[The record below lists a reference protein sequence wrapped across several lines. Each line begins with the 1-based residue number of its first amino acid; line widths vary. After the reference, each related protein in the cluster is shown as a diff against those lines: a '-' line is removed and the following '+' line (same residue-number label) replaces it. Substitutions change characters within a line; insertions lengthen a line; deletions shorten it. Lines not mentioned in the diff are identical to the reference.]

1 MVPTLVPFQAHAP
14 RRRILEQNTL
24 TGVTGAGRTTQGEAV
39 IYANLTEQRH
49 CGNFA
54 IGICKRDTVRVS
66 RMGKE
71 LSPAKVLL
79 LAALLAAQSDIGKL
93 AFLTIQNAHVL
104 RPEIILRVLLTYL
117 PETAEPR
124 TYTEFLRDLS
134 AGQLRA
140 QAEVELDT
148 CSVDTLSDEAAI
160 KKATKLRLISLR
172 KQSYDLGNGTVDGL
186 LHEFLFQRTYRINTE
201 VGALSQL
208 PELLQPFLDYCPP
221 IKCWAASTVFPF
233 VRRNCQNHINTSPR
247 YTLSEFENLPDRTAA
262 IYLLSQSTEG
272 DGEATG
278 RDLRELVA
286 PWLHND
292 MRWKQETASE
302 GSMELT
308 CPGWEQV
315 QDTMLSWATKS
326 WASAVGALKHWNGPR
341 DVYFGENIIMSLSED
356 RTQYLEKTYATTA
369 VACVYSI
376 PESSEE
382 ALRSSYQVCRATRK
396 RLDKTESSTTLE
408 EILSDFSLL
417 PVFKTTL
424 SGDAKMAT
432 CMRHDLLT
440 TSNPLTSATPESLDL
455 ITALT
460 ISAYISTSFGVPWSV
475 RKAGDL
481 LFIGDEREQRS
492 ELSKLLRG
500 LASQAPRDDDSYWQR
515 SRDAIIWLSNWGYY
529 AEITEL
535 SRHSCG
541 PLGMVSR
548 EHIETEILKTLLS
561 KSSMTLEQSDR

>member
-1 MVPTLVPFQAHAP
+1 
-14 RRRILEQNTL
+14 
-24 TGVTGAGRTTQGEAV
+24 
-39 IYANLTEQRH
+39 
-49 CGNFA
+49 
-54 IGICKRDTVRVS
+54 
-66 RMGKE
+66 MGKE

-79 LAALLAAQSDIGKL
+79 LAAHLAAQSDIGKL
-93 AFLTIQNAHVL
+93 AFLAIQHADVL
-104 RPEIILRVLLTYL
+104 RPEIVLRVLLTYL

-124 TYTEFLRDLS
+124 AYTEFLRDLS

-148 CSVDTLSDEAAI
+148 CSVDNLSDEAAG
-160 KKATKLRLISLR
+160 KKAKKLRLISLR
-172 KQSYDLGNGTVDGL
+172 KQKDQAGNGENDY
-186 LHEFLFQRTYRINTE
+186 LHEFLFQRTYRINVE

-208 PELLQPFLDYCPP
+208 PELLQPFLDSCPS

-233 VRRNCQNHINTSPR
+233 VRRSCKNYVTTSPN

-262 IYLLSQSTEG
+262 IYLLSQSTDG
-272 DGEATG
+272 DGEATA
-278 RDLRELVA
+278 RDLRALVA
-286 PWLHND
+286 PWIYSDL
-292 MRWKQETASE
+292 RWNQETTLE
-302 GSMELT
+302 GSMELK

-326 WASAVGALKHWNGPR
+326 WVSAVGAIKHWDGPR
-341 DVYFGENIIMSLSED
+341 DVYFGDDITMSLSED
-356 RTQYLEKTYATTA
+356 RIHYLEKTYATTA
-369 VACVYSI
+369 VACVYSV
-376 PESSEE
+376 PESSEV

-396 RLDKTESSTTLE
+396 RLDKTEPSTTLE
-408 EILSDFSLL
+408 ETVLDFSHL
-417 PVFKTTL
+417 PVFETTF
-424 SGDAKMAT
+424 SGDSKMAT
-432 CMRHDLLT
+432 FMRHDLLK

-481 LFIGDEREQRS
+481 LFIGDEREQKG

-500 LASQAPRDDDSYWQR
+500 VASQAPQDDDSYWKR
-515 SRDAIIWLSNWGYY
+515 SRDAIIWLSNWGCE
-529 AEITEL
+529 AETTKL
-535 SRHSCG
+535 SPNSCG

-561 KSSMTLEQSDR
+561 KSSMTL